1 MTPLTWRPALAEIRL
16 TSLLMT
22 RQRKRAN
29 LSTARMICDLCDEM
43 MMKCHSPGNVE
54 VPLGSEQP
62 HVHLHLGVEVAHA
75 PGLLLLELLGGVLL
89 HLADRVQEEQY
100 QYRHQHVEIVYQL
113 VLQAL

>member
-1 MTPLTWRPALAEIRL
+1 
-16 TSLLMT
+16 
-22 RQRKRAN
+22 
-29 LSTARMICDLCDEM
+29 M

-62 HVHLHLGVEVAHA
+62 HVHLHLSVEVAHA